1 MKKLLKISI
10 LLLLFVPWQKVAGQ
24 ADIIMGTTSFVG
36 NIQGQDDWMYFYDPG
51 GTGYFGQGLQ
61 DTITLRT
68 GIGGTQ
74 LYVFFEEFSMGDGD
88 TLWIFDGDATQC
100 DINHLRGYYNL
111 VNSPREVLAIGREMT
126 FVFHSDSM
134 DIQGLQ
140 DGWKAQVYA
149 YNPQPEEYN
158 YGFDMWLNTCNAVF
172 YDAGGPNG
180 YINANGTPPNSYTQ
194 FTSPLGTHIK
204 CHFTQFQVSGVLKI
218 YDGLQG
224 DPNQRLIGQFCNNT
238 LNNGQDTI
246 PTFFSSTNTLCF
258 EYVSGSSDNNKP
270 GWRADISCVPELF
283 ESEDG
288 NPCPSIT
295 NKPGGLYTNSPD
307 PRVIEYNCA
316 NPVVVL
322 QAEVIATGQYT
333 SDYKVEQIPFN
344 SYIFPFDSGEVVD
357 ADFDDQWLEG
367 VPLGFTF
374 MFFGENYTT
383 VYPGTNGLISMTPMP
398 HPQSASVRNCSWHYG
413 TPPPSPPYT
422 NDIPNNQVCGSGNL
436 ETGNL
441 KVPYNYN
448 NCIYGVYED
457 IDCSVPYNSY
467 SFNTLGAVRK
477 GVLGS
482 APCRAFVFNFLNV
495 ALYEYDHSNPSR
507 YNSYQIAMYEGT
519 NIIDVYV
526 KHRKCCASTNGNDEG
541 IIGLQNKTSSQI
553 LLAPGYGKTGWEADD
568 VAWRFTPITPLDET
582 GSLTWYKDSLIL
594 DPTIIN
600 DPHII
605 SYDPTA
611 KTNRIITVRPTDT
624 TKIYSVY
631 RYKNALGADMPP
643 LIDSTIINVNI
654 PKIKPV
660 SSNGNTPV
668 CPGDSVFLTVEID
681 PSLNINPALYGGYTW
696 SSSQKDTFAIDTVC
710 APVGIDTATYYVT
723 VKFENSCTRRDSVK
737 VAITELVMPT
747 ITGRNA
753 VSDTDSICLGKSYT
767 LEATHPD
774 TNKFKWST
782 VADNTIF
789 NDKDT
794 VITVSPQITTD
805 YVATAT
811 MVGDCD
817 VSDTFTVVVMPLPQP
832 SFTAYPTEIFV
843 ENGIGSVQCTNTSDD
858 YPQLI
863 WNFGDAFS
871 NVNIIQDLNE
881 PTHDYTRSGFY
892 TITMTAIDTFGCVDS
907 VKARVSVKVPYFFYI
922 PNAFTPD
929 GDGLNE
935 RFAPQGEGVD
945 PDNYSMQIFDR
956 SGLLIFSTRNPYDYW
971 DGRNKHGQ
979 MCPEG
984 VYVYKIKL
992 INLNGE
998 EMEYP
1003 GTVTLVR

>member
-1 MKKLLKISI
+1 M
-10 LLLLFVPWQKVAGQ
+10 LFGYDEGQ
-24 ADIIMGTTSFVG
+24 E
-36 NIQGQDDWMYFYDPG
+36 IQWPSSVSNRDDK
-51 GTGYFGQGLQ
+51 
-61 DTITLRT
+61 
-68 GIGGTQ
+68 
-74 LYVFFEEFSMGDGD
+74 
-88 TLWIFDGDATQC
+88 WI
-100 DINHLRGYYNL
+100 
-111 VNSPREVLAIGREMT
+111 E
-126 FVFHSDSM
+126 
-134 DIQGLQ
+134 
-140 DGWKAQVYA
+140 
-149 YNPQPEEYN
+149 
-158 YGFDMWLNTCNAVF
+158 
-172 YDAGGPNG
+172 
-180 YINANGTPPNSYTQ
+180 
-194 FTSPLGTHIK
+194 
-204 CHFTQFQVSGVLKI
+204 
-218 YDGLQG
+218 
-224 DPNQRLIGQFCNNT
+224 
-238 LNNGQDTI
+238 
-246 PTFFSSTNTLCF
+246 
-258 EYVSGSSDNNKP
+258 
-270 GWRADISCVPELF
+270 
-283 ESEDG
+283 
-288 NPCPSIT
+288 
-295 NKPGGLYTNSPD
+295 
-307 PRVIEYNCA
+307 
-316 NPVVVL
+316 PV
-322 QAEVIATGQYT
+322 
-333 SDYKVEQIPFN
+333 D
-344 SYIFPFDSGEVVD
+344 
-357 ADFDDQWLEG
+357 
-367 VPLGFTF
+367 LGFTF
-374 MFFGENYTT
+374 SFFGNRFTT
-383 VYPGTNGLISMTPMP
+383 LYPSSNGLISFSPQEAWSACAWSTEVPQPTPQP
-398 HPQSASVRNCSWHYG
+398 
-413 TPPPSPPYT
+413 TPSSPLPSYSST
-422 NDIPNNQVCGSGNL
+422 
-436 ETGNL
+436 
-441 KVPYNYN
+441 PYNYKHSA
-448 NCIYGVYED
+448 YEVYED
-457 IDCSVPYNSY
+457 IDPETSHCSQNGSIKY
-467 SFNTLGAVRK
+467 

-482 APCRAFVFNFLNV
+482 YPCRAFVFNYNNIG
-495 ALYEYDHSNPSR
+495 LYSCCGSSIT
-507 YNSYQIAMYEGT
+507 YNTYQMVMYEGT
-519 NIIDVYV
+519 SIIDIYI
-526 KHRKCCASTNGNDEG
+526 KHRYGGCSWNGG
-541 IIGLQNKTSSQI
+541 RGVIGLQNKTSSQI
-553 LLAPGYGKTGWEADD
+553 LTVPGHDFNSTWNADGE
-568 VAWRFTPITPLDET
+568 AWRFTPITPLDEN
-582 GSLTWYKDSLIL
+582 GELTWYKDTV
-594 DPTIIN
+594 DAN
-600 DPHII
+600 HVI
-605 SYDPTA
+605 SYDPQA
-611 KTNRIITVRPTDT
+611 RTNRIITVSPTDT
-624 TKIYSVY
+624 SMYISEY
-631 RYKNALGADMPP
+631 RYVNAAWDTIVVLDT
-643 LIDSTIINVNI
+643 TIINVNI

-681 PSLNINPALYGGYTW
+681 PSLNIGAALYGGYTW
-696 SSSQKDTFAIDTVC
+696 SSSKKDTFAIDTVF

-723 VKFENSCTRRDSVK
+723 VMFENSCTRRDSVK

-747 ITGRNA
+747 ITGRNS

-971 DGRNKHGQ
+971 DGRNKYGQ

-992 INLNGE
+992 VNLNGD

>member
-24 ADIIMGTTSFVG
+24 VSIIMGTTPFVG
-36 NIQGQDDWMYFYDPG
+36 NIQGEDDWMYFYDPG

-172 YDAGGPNG
+172 YDAGGTGNM
-180 YINANGTPPNSYTQ
+180 NANGTPPNSYTQ

-204 CHFTQFQVSGVLKI
+204 CHFTQFQVSGILKI
-218 YDGLQG
+218 YDGLRG

-238 LNNGQDTI
+238 LNNGLDTI

-258 EYVSGSSDNNKP
+258 EYVSGSGDNNKP
-270 GWRADISCVPELF
+270 GWRADISCQPELF
-283 ESEDG
+283 EADDD
-288 NPCPSIT
+288 NPCPSVT
-295 NKPGGLYTNSPD
+295 NIPGGLYVDSPD
-307 PRVIEYNCA
+307 PKVIEYNCA

-322 QAEVIATGQYT
+322 QANVVATGQYT
-333 SDYKVEQIPFN
+333 SDYSVKEIPYNESEMLFG
-344 SYIFPFDSGEVVD
+344 YDEGTVVP
-357 ADFDDQWLEG
+357 ANTDDNWITDQQ
-367 VPLGFTF
+367 LGFTF
-374 MFFGENYTT
+374 MFFGRPYTHLF
-383 VYPGTNGLISMTPMP
+383 PGANGLISFNT
-398 HPQSASVRNCSWHYG
+398 QNTSSSTACSWSTSVPG
-413 TPPPSPPYT
+413 TSPPYSS
-422 NDIPNNQVCGSGNL
+422 I
-436 ETGNL
+436 
-441 KVPYNYN
+441 PYNFA
-448 NCIYGVYED
+448 NCIYGPYED
-457 IDCSVPYNSY
+457 INPNNTDCPQNGSIKY
-467 SFNTLGAVRK
+467 
-477 GVLGS
+477 GVLGNY
-482 APCRAFVFNFLNV
+482 PCRAFVFNYKNIG
-495 ALYEYDHSNPSR
+495 LYQCCSSGSNM
-507 YNSYQIAMYEGT
+507 YNTYQMVLYEGT
-519 NIIDVYV
+519 NIIDVWI
-526 KHRKCCASTNGNDEG
+526 KHRAYCSGWNGG
-541 IIGLQNKTSSQI
+541 HGVVGLHNKTSSQI
-553 LLAPGYGKTGWEADD
+553 LIVPGHDFNSFWTANNEH
-568 VAWRFTPITPLDET
+568 WRFTPITPLDEY
-582 GSLTWYKDSLIL
+582 GSLTWYEDSL
-594 DPTIIN
+594 N
-600 DPHII
+600 QNHII
-605 SYDPTA
+605 SYDEHA

-624 TKIYSVY
+624 TMYISE
-631 RYKNALGADMPP
+631 YKYTNAVGD
-643 LIDSTIINVNI
+643 LIVLRDTTIVNVNI

-681 PSLNINPALYGGYTW
+681 PSLNIGAALYGGYTW
-696 SSSQKDTFAIDTVC
+696 SSSKKDTFAIDTVC

-907 VKARVSVKVPYFFYI
+907 IKARVSVKVPYFFYI

-956 SGLLIFSTRNPYDYW
+956 SGLLIFSTKNPYDYW